1 MSLQIWLPGNGN
13 TKNYGISGGK
23 IETSGVSLSD
33 TNRKTGG
40 SMYFSGSSYI
50 LFRNSGLPSG
60 VTNFSIAFFCY
71 ITQNNGYH
79 TFYTGRTAIGTG
91 ISVFWND
98 GHFRF
103 DDGSS
108 SGSSYQHTFSDY
120 NTPLNTW
127 IHVCLTRGSGK
138 KKLYINGVL
147 QQTINT
153 KAPEA
158 VTAASHIAS
167 LGLSCATSAGSSTP
181 TFSTNPLRAYISDYR
196 IYDHTLSLKEVR
208 EISKG
213 LVCHIPLSEYPRPN
227 ILGALNISNWVEDG
241 VHREMS
247 TSSGA
252 MVLSNLGS
260 GQQRVYFLT
269 TNVWTS
275 GVTYTVSCDVR
286 KTSGSPKIRFSR
298 SLQNDSSTTITPTDA
313 WTHVSCQIACTS
325 TVSDGTLSLRYVS
338 SSTGTV
344 EIKNIK
350 FERGATE
357 TAYTDS
363 TSTPNLEDLSGFSN
377 SATPVWSNT
386 ALPATTSDTP
396 RGDKAIVLSGNAY
409 LRLPSLLKLQDA
421 ITVSIWAYSSDWASL
436 SGTNTLISCTEGG
449 GWNMTIYTNQT
460 HGKNFYFEIMP
471 SDSSSYLYGTSNPN
485 VNALSSGW
493 HHFVGTWDG
502 YTMCSYI
509 DGELWNATATAS
521 VKKAIKYNTSNSLLI
536 GAEPGRENTA
546 QLGYWN
552 NRLSDLRIYATAL
565 SGSDVK
571 ELYKGT
577 VKLDRQGRLYTA
589 NYQETPDTSGYK
601 MKKTQILSGPTLIE
615 RPQTDL
621 GIIYFEGAY
630 WLRVLRHSNP
640 ASGALF
646 TQSNALRT
654 IESRDLYSR
663 LADITNFHT
672 SSGVFE
678 FLFRQKPLSTDNL
691 VWGRWTQTS
700 DPTVSTTL
708 SGYTYVSG
716 TASGSDANLWG
727 LVRKDSGSAS
737 SSGKTALAVPGS
749 GYWYSACGSWTAWNG
764 GIPGFAQSVIK
775 TGFMELYVRVDGTV
789 TGNLESLPSLGTGFP
804 RFRNGTLGTQVTE
817 LYEL

>member
-13 TKNYGISGGK
+13 FKNYGISGGK
-23 IETSGVSLSD
+23 IETTGVSLSD

-40 SMYFSGSSYI
+40 SMYFSGSSSYI

-71 ITQNNGYH
+71 ITKNNGYQ
-79 TFYTGRTAIGTG
+79 TFYTGRTVIGTG
-91 ISVFWND
+91 IAVFWNN
-98 GHFRF
+98 GNFRL
-103 DDGSS
+103 DDGNSNGVS
-108 SGSSYQHTFSDY
+108 QHTFSGY
-120 NTPLNTW
+120 TTPLNTW

-147 QQTINT
+147 KQTIDT
-153 KAPEA
+153 VAPESI
-158 VTAASHIAS
+158 TTASHIAS
-167 LGLSCATSAGSSTP
+167 LGNSCSTSAGSNTP
-181 TFSTNPLRAYISDYR
+181 AFSGNQLGAYISDYR

-213 LVCHIPLSEYPRPN
+213 LVCHIPLSEYVRPN

-252 MVLSNLGS
+252 MVISNLQS
-260 GQQRVYFLT
+260 GQQRIYFQT

-298 SLQNDSSTTITPTDA
+298 SLQNHSSTIITPTDT
-313 WTHVSCQIACTS
+313 WTHVACQIACTS
-325 TVSDGTLSLRYVS
+325 TVSAGTLSLQYVE

-344 EIKNIK
+344 ELKNIK

-357 TAYTDS
+357 TMYTDS
-363 TSTPNLEDLSGFSN
+363 TSTPDLEDLSGFSN

-396 RGDKAIVLSGNAY
+396 RGNKAIVLSGNAY

-436 SGTNTLISCTEGG
+436 GGTNTLISCTESG
-449 GWNMTIYTNQT
+449 GWTLKIYTNST

-471 SDSSSYLYGTSNPN
+471 TGSGYLYGTSNPD
-485 VNALSSGW
+485 VNTLSAGW

-502 YTMCSYI
+502 YTMCSYV

-521 VKKAIKYNTSNSLLI
+521 VKKLVAYNTSNTILV
-536 GAEPGRENTA
+536 GAEAGGGNTPA
-546 QLGYWN
+546 GGYWN

-565 SGSDVK
+565 SSSDVR

-646 TQSNALRT
+646 TKSEAFRT

-700 DPTVSTTL
+700 DPTISSTL

-716 TASGSDANLWG
+716 TASGPNADLWG
-727 LVRKDSGSAS
+727 LVRKDGG
-737 SSGKTALAVPGS
+737 GKTALAVPGS
-749 GYWYSACGSWTAWNG
+749 GYWYSACGSWTAWQG
-764 GIPGFAQSVIK
+764 GIPGFAQTVIK